1 VLLYK
6 EYEETIKNPFYMR
19 MIVQL
24 EMDIY
29 SELLQKKYT
38 SLQGTIVEIAQK
50 YFYGAPTQVVY
61 AFLYNLQ
68 PILSIDIESIKN
80 TDVLDIT
87 LDINNIY
94 NHLEKNGYRY
104 LLEINGWHLR
114 NSYEVSGKVE
124 DIFELLHESKPLT
137 PYLSESTIITKFSE
151 LEALIEKY
159 ENGVLLSPIISE
171 DGGIFI
177 KESGEEGYIV
187 LSKDTKLFMDY
198 DELCDFYINEVKK
211 KRYSVK
217 KYVGSF
223 TEEGRAIHIRVIAD
237 LKEDNTFESK
247 VLFTLSKEIDSYFT
261 NIDISTPLTEE
272 EFFTSFENQP
282 LKLFLEELKSEVP
295 YALSELEKQNSSNQV
310 ALYELILA
318 IDIKNLQASLLE
330 IIN

>member
-1 VLLYK
+1 MLLYK

-29 SELLQKKYT
+29 SELLQKRYT
-38 SLQGTIVEIAQK
+38 SLQGTVGEIAQK

-68 PILSIDIESIKN
+68 SILSTDIESIKD
-80 TDVLDIT
+80 TDVLNVA
-87 LDINNIY
+87 LDINKIY
-94 NHLEKNGYRY
+94 DHLEKNGYRY

-114 NSYEVSGKVE
+114 NSYEISGKTE
-124 DIFELLHESKPLT
+124 DIFELLYESKSLA

-171 DGGIFI
+171 DGGIFM
-177 KESGEEGYIV
+177 KKNGEGYIV

-198 DELCDFYINEVKK
+198 DELCDFYIKEVKK

-217 KYVGSF
+217 EYVGSF
-223 TEEGRAIHIRVIAD
+223 TEEGRAIHIRVIGD

-247 VLFTLSKEIDSYFT
+247 VLFTLSKEIDSHFT
-261 NIDISTPLTEE
+261 NMDMSMPLTEE
-272 EFFTSFENQP
+272 EFFTSFGENQP

-295 YALSELEKQNSSNQV
+295 YALSELEKRNSGNQV
-310 ALYELILA
+310 ALYELILT
-318 IDIKNLQASLLE
+318 IDIKNLKASLLE
-330 IIN
+330 VIN